1 MRISDWSSDVCSSDL
16 SQSPGAAAFLRLG
29 LATGTR
35 VVGHSWVAAAD
46 HILPDAG
53 GGIPDHCRSDVP
65 PRRDMRIEL
74 RAGDCHHPRNRLGI
88 VEQRPSYHRF
98 HHTHLAVGR
107 PIVRRVATIA
117 APGIRPFQNTAVAL
131 AAYPA

>member
-1 MRISDWSSDVCSSDL
+1 MLW
-16 SQSPGAAAFLRLG
+16 
-29 LATGTR
+29 LATGRR
-35 VVGHSWVAAAD
+35 VGGHRWVAAAD
-46 HILPDAG
+46 HVLPHAW

-117 APGIRPFQNTAVAL
+117 APGIRPRSEERRVGKECVSPGRSGWSPYHEKKKKKEQN
-131 AAYPA
+131 